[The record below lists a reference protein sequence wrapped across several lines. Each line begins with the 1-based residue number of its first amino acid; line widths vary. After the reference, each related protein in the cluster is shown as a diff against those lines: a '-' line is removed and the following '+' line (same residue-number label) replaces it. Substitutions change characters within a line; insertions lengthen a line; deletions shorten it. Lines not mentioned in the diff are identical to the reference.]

1 MKNVK
6 RRTRPALD
14 KPFYSPAEIARI
26 AAVHPSTVM
35 NWIRSGRLHGVRLS
49 ARIYR
54 IPLAAAVQLLEPER
68 VRPVRI
74 VERPFA
80 RVSLARFDRELG
92 REHRGRRRA

>member
-6 RRTRPALD
+6 DRTRQVLD

-49 ARIYR
+49 QRIYR
-54 IPLAAAVQLLEPER
+54 VPLAAAVQLLEPER
-68 VRPVRI
+68 VRPVR
-74 VERPFA
+74 VVDRPFA
-80 RVSLARFDRELG
+80 RIDVARIDRALS
-92 REHRGRRRA
+92 REHRRGRRA